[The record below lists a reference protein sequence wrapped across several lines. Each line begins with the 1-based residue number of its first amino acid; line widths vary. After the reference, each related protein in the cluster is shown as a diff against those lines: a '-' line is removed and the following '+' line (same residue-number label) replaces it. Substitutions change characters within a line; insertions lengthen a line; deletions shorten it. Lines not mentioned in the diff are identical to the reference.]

1 MSHPN
6 DRANDV
12 VDALFAGDQATAAAA
27 LNEML
32 DPARVAAEVRRKLG
46 TERALDDFR
55 QSHRDIAEDP
65 MLARVADA
73 RLAEHLGGRDFNA
86 LEPAEAAAALA
97 AAGAHTRRWLKSV
110 APRDAAQTTLG
121 SRDGSASSVIAAMK
135 RARGQL

>member
-12 VDALFAGDQATAAAA
+12 VDALFAGDQVAAAAA

-32 DPARVAAEVRRKLG
+32 DPARVAAEVQRKLG

-73 RLAEHLGGRDFNA
+73 RLAEHLGGRAFHD
-86 LEPAEAAAALA
+86 LQPAEAAAALQ
-97 AAGAHTRRWLKSV
+97 AAGAQTRAWVRRV
-110 APRDAAQTTLG
+110 APHATQEPEGAG
-121 SRDGSASSVIAAMK
+121 PSAIIERMR
-135 RARGQL
+135 RARGQA